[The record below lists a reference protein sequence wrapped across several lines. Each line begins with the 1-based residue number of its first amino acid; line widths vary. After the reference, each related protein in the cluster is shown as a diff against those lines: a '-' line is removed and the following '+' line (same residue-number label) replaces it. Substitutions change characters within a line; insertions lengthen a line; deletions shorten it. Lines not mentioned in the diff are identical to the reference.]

1 MSQACFVDTF
11 ALLAMLN
18 PSDTRHREAMAWFDA
33 SRRSL
38 VITEW
43 VLTELADGLSAART
57 RGTAVAV
64 ARRLRADSRVTI
76 VESSAELF
84 RRGLE
89 LYADRPDKYW
99 SLTDCISFVVMQDY
113 EIAEALT
120 GDHRFE
126 QAGFIALLK

>member
-1 MSQACFVDTF
+1 MSEACFVDTF

-33 SRRSL
+33 SRRPL

-57 RGTAVAV
+57 RGAAVAV
-64 ARRLRADSRVTI
+64 ERRLRADSRVTVI
-76 VESSAELF
+76 ESSADLF

-89 LYADRPDKYW
+89 LYADRPDKNW
-99 SLTDCISFVVMQDY
+99 SLTDCISFVVMEDHQ
-113 EIAEALT
+113 IAEALT
-120 GDHRFE
+120 ADHHFE
-126 QAGFIALLK
+126 QAGFVALLK